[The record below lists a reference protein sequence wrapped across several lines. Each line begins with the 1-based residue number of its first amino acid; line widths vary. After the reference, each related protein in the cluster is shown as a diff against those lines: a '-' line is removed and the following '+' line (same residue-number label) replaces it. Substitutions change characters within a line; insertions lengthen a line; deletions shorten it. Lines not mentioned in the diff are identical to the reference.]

1 MFRWLAAAAVLFPL
15 AAEAASPI
23 GPVLSTPTPVHDY
36 PAAPPRDAGAAP
48 SDGWGWRAS
57 MDGRWTDISRHGLA
71 WSADPTAPA
80 KDIEAGYQWRRGP
93 ASAVLGYGQF
103 DGGANKDPALWD
115 RIAQDETSKPGD
127 PGVLGLSLV
136 LRSR

>member
-15 AAEAASPI
+15 AAEAAVP
-23 GPVLSTPTPVHDY
+23 GPVIATPAPVHDY
-36 PAAPPRDAGAAP
+36 RATPPTGSGAAP
-48 SDGWGWRAS
+48 ANGWAWRAS
-57 MDGRWTDISRHGLA
+57 LGGRWTDISRNGLD
-71 WSADPTAPA
+71 WSPDPTTPA
-80 KDIEAGYQWRRGP
+80 KDIEAGYEWRRGL

-103 DGGANKDPALWD
+103 DGGADKDPALWG
-115 RIAQDETSKPGD
+115 RVAQDQNSQRGD